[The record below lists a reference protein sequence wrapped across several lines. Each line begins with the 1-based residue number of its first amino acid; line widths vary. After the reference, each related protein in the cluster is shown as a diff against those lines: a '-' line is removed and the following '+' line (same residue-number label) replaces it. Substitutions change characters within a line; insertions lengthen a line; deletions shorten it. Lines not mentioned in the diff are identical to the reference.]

1 MERQLYSGL
10 NLDNIG
16 DICRQLRIQSN
27 ISQEEMA
34 AKVGLAVSTIERIE
48 NKKVIPR
55 ADSMLNILSALN
67 CQVNISKLIIP
78 YTG

>member
-1 MERQLYSGL
+1 MDSGDYMERQLYFGL
-10 NLDNIG
+10 SLDNIG

-67 CQVNISKLIIP
+67 CEVSISK
-78 YTG
+78 